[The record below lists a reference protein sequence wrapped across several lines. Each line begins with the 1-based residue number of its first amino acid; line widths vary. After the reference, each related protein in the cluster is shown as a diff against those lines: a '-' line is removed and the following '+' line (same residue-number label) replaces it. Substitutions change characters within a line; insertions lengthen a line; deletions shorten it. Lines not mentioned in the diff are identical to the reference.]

1 MPEYFTTEDFV
12 KPIECLTMALENIQD
27 LYDEERIEDR
37 ENAEQLIESYKQ
49 AIEALKKELV
59 EEFNNYQNSSFVTD
73 KKSQE
78 VLND

>member
-1 MPEYFTTEDFV
+1 MKGYYTTEGFM
-12 KPIECLTMALENIQD
+12 KPVEWLTIALESVQE

-59 EEFNNYQNSSFVTD
+59 E
-73 KKSQE
+73 
-78 VLND
+78 

>member
-27 LYDEERIEDR
+27 LYDEQRIEDR

-59 EEFNNYQNSSFVTD
+59 EE
-73 KKSQE
+73 
-78 VLND
+78 